1 MLSLIIFLS
10 LKILT
15 RITPHTR
22 ASVKI
27 SMIKKEEKAVRKPK
41 KAKKTQ
47 EIRMLRGMPKLQEKV
62 IVKIK

>member
-1 MLSLIIFLS
+1 
-10 LKILT
+10 
-15 RITPHTR
+15 
-22 ASVKI
+22 
-27 SMIKKEEKAVRKPK
+27 MIKKEEKAVRKPK